1 MDYTIVSHNDDQKT
15 ISIRYSGIERD
26 IIYPEDIDRFEQ
38 LSTAD
43 LDLWVS
49 GFILVNNDDVV
60 AQSAPNSTV
69 SAWIF

>member
-1 MDYTIVSHNDDQKT
+1 MDYTIVSHNDDQRT

-26 IIYPEDIDRFEQ
+26 ILYPEDVDRFEQ

-49 GFILVNNDDVV
+49 GFILANNDVV
-60 AQSAPNSTV
+60 AQTAPTPTAL
-69 SAWIF
+69 AWIF